1 MNIRRYSE
9 LIQIP
14 TFEERFEYLRL
25 NGQVGA
31 DTFGSDRYLNQIFY
45 KSPEWKKSEMK

>member
-25 NGQVGA
+25 DGQVGA
-31 DTFGSDRYLNQIFY
+31 DTFMVLQYHDEHGESML
-45 KSPEWKKSEMK
+45 